1 MITYITKRY
10 IKSIQVV
17 LVLITLSS
25 CASRKDLV
33 YFQDEPLNDQMILDT
48 KFELKYQTND
58 ILTIDIS
65 ALDPELA
72 KPFNL
77 TAVSNNGGNLN
88 AQANLIRQTYLVDN
102 DGNIE
107 FPVLGTFAIGGMTRA
122 QATAKLKEVL
132 ADYIKSPIVNIRL
145 INFTV
150 TVLGEVNKPGTYT
163 VQDERIS
170 LPEALG
176 LAGDL
181 TIYGQRTNVFLI
193 REVDGKKRFAK
204 LDLTSI
210 NVVGSPLYYLAQNDV
225 LVIEMNNAKVRQSSY
240 NQNSGVIIAAIST
253 LVTIAAILIR

>member
-10 IKSIQVV
+10 IKSTQVV